1 MPDFQQFAFAGF
13 IIIGLINGIQFAFDR
28 NWKSFV
34 FFLVA
39 VIGGGVFGAL
49 GLFGLPSV
57 EMGLGVGIFSSGV
70 YKTAQKLGGE

>member
-1 MPDFQQFAFAGF
+1 MPDFTQFAFAGF

-39 VIGGGVFGAL
+39 VISGGVFGAMK
-49 GLFGLPSV
+49 LFGIPSL

-70 YKTAQKLGGE
+70 YKVSQNI